1 MSDKKKT
8 RRLLLK
14 AMQSESTWLQKAL
27 FALNKAED
35 ARESLAELLDE
46 ELEPVMVGADKTPVS
61 LSEVG
66 EALENRVSTLLEE
79 VQEERRVLR

>member
-27 FALNKAED
+27 FALSKAED
-35 ARESLAELLDE
+35 ARESLAELMDE
-46 ELEPVMVGADKTPVS
+46 DLEPVRVGSGKKAVS

-66 EALENRVSTLLEE
+66 EALEQRVSTLMEE

>member
-35 ARESLAELLDE
+35 ARESLAELMDE
-46 ELEPVMVGADKTPVS
+46 ELEPVMVGAGKTAVS
-61 LSEVG
+61 LSEIG
-66 EALENRVSTLLEE
+66 EALENRVSSLMEE

>member
-1 MSDKKKT
+1 MSDNKKT

-27 FALNKAED
+27 FALGKAED
-35 ARESLAELLDE
+35 ARESLAELMDE
-46 ELEPVMVGADKTPVS
+46 DLEPVRVGSGKKAVS
-61 LSEVG
+61 LTEVG
-66 EALENRVSTLLEE
+66 EALEQRVSVLMEE